1 MHTED
6 CSLASRC
13 CLHFRIFSNPHVSNM
28 VLVMMMMTGRP
39 LPSPFTYRCV
49 WQLAPPSA
57 GHITWAPTGARVTS
71 TKSHVDLHLP
81 SAGDQLSELDHYG
94 RWNCCSF
101 TRDLLAVLLAL
112 QNLSPAFVKKNDGG
126 FLIISSNHC
135 HGQFSHI
142 EVFLEA
148 PCNELL

>member
-1 MHTED
+1 MTNKCIVWVKTW
-6 CSLASRC
+6 CSTGCTLKIDHLIAGVVCIFVFVQILMWATWSWCWWLWEIKKMVYLITLPRALANPTDQG
-13 CLHFRIFSNPHVSNM
+13 RI
-28 VLVMMMMTGRP
+28 TGLP

-101 TRDLLAVLLAL
+101 TRDY
-112 QNLSPAFVKKNDGG
+112 Q
-126 FLIISSNHC
+126 
-135 HGQFSHI
+135 
-142 EVFLEA
+142 LELD
-148 PCNELL
+148 CRL